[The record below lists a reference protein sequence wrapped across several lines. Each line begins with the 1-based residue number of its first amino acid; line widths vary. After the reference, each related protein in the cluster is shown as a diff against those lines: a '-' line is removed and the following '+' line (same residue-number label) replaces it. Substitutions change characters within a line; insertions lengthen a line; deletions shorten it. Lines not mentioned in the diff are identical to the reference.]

1 MRINKVKVTKEGK
14 IAIEYQ
20 ILKGGSNYDDYSLKC
35 SEKAL
40 GSFYAAIYAFRES
53 VVKLCELPEEF
64 TERIVVKGVTFS
76 YGGERET
83 MGAVIVA
90 QLILNLSDGNLNLNT
105 PHKAV
110 EMYNEDSEPREEAV
124 FDEDTIGCLEQL
136 EKEAVKYV
144 NGERAQGSLL

>member
-14 IAIEYQ
+14 VAIEYQ
-20 ILKGGSNYDDYSLKC
+20 IPRGVGFDDYSLKC
-35 SEKAL
+35 SERAMQ
-40 GSFYAAIYAFRES
+40 SFYDALLAFRES

-64 TERIVVKGVTFS
+64 TERIIVKGVTYS
-76 YGGERET
+76 YGGERDT

-124 FDEDTIGCLEQL
+124 FDEDTIAYLEQL
-136 EKEAVKYV
+136 EAEAIRYV
-144 NGERAQGSLL
+144 NGERAQGKLL